1 MEVWVDHK
9 HCSKGAQPV
18 LKTVYRS
25 SCRDKHSCQR
35 RDSNL
40 SPLTLQSDVLTTRL
54 LRPAAAS
61 RPTLMYYL
69 TYTHTHTR
77 LTALCLGVPG
87 WAGTRKVKPI
97 WILLKLETVSGNG
110 IGWAICKS
118 APRSRQIT
126 TPAPHYSSFLQAG
139 CPSCCPTNSVKALKA
154 IDILLDIVH
163 AKRHLDQ
170 FSRFCSSSLC
180 PVHTDKQTDR
190 PCCFMTS
197 VAVVVLAMWANNE
210 INKSV
215 FSLLRR
221 QL

>member
-1 MEVWVDHK
+1 VEVWVDHK

-54 LRPAAAS
+54 LRPAAAT

-97 WILLKLETVSGNG
+97 WILLKPETVSGNG

-126 TPAPHYSSFLQAG
+126 TPAPHYSSFFTGRMPFLLPNQQRQSTEGNWHITWHSSRQTASRSVQPFLQLILV
-139 CPSCCPTNSVKALKA
+139 PSTHWQTDRQTMLFYDV
-154 IDILLDIVH
+154 
-163 AKRHLDQ
+163 
-170 FSRFCSSSLC
+170 CSSSSSGD
-180 PVHTDKQTDR
+180 VG
-190 PCCFMTS
+190 
-197 VAVVVLAMWANNE
+197 
-210 INKSV
+210 
-215 FSLLRR
+215 
-221 QL
+221 